1 MNGFLTPKEI
11 NECMV
16 TSGKVKAAL
25 PIGKMLFLG
34 IFAGMY
40 VGLGA
45 YGFTIVTSGAG
56 SGFEATLA
64 KFIGA
69 GVFPVGLML
78 IIFCGAELFTGNCTL
93 TLALAKKEITI
104 GSMVRNWT
112 VVYLANFVGSVL
124 LAWLLFKSGLYSG
137 EAMAAKAI
145 GIAEAK
151 TAIPLLPIIIRA
163 TFCNILVVLAVMMQ
177 AGSKD
182 IIGKIFA
189 IWFPIMLF
197 VLAGFEHCV
206 ANMFF
211 LPIGLFLGADI
222 TWSQIIMNNL
232 IPVTIGNVIGGA
244 LVVPGVYYYAYL
256 RTNKEAINVVSEP
269 VMAATAE

>member
-1 MNGFLTPKEI
+1 MNNFLTPKEI
-11 NECMV
+11 NEGMV
-16 TSGKVKAAL
+16 ISGKAKAAL
-25 PIGKMLFLG
+25 PLGKMLMLG

-40 VGLGA
+40 IGLGA
-45 YGFTIVTSGAG
+45 YGFTIITSGAAN
-56 SGFEATLA
+56 GFETTLA

-78 IIFCGAELFTGNCTL
+78 IVFCGAELFTGNCTL
-93 TLALAKKEITI
+93 TLALFKKEISF
-104 GSMVRNWT
+104 GSLLRNLS

-124 LAWLLFKSGLYSG
+124 LAWLLFKSGLYGG
-137 EAMAAKAI
+137 EAMTAKAI

-151 TAIPLLPIIIRA
+151 TAIPLWPIIIRA
-163 TFCNILVVLAVMMQ
+163 IFCNILVVLAVMMQ
-177 AGSKD
+177 SGAKD

-222 TWSQIIMNNL
+222 TWSQIIINNL

-244 LVVPGVYYYAYL
+244 LVVPGVYYYTYL
-256 RTNKEAINVVSEP
+256 RTNKSTINLGSEP
-269 VMAATAE
+269 AIESTAK